1 MDEAIIQFVRHAHC
15 TEIGDLTAEAIKLG
29 LSSDESNDPDQ
40 VIEVRGRNLKTG
52 LPTVLRIPRQEIMAA
67 IEPVIEEI
75 IQGIC
80 NSIEELSPEVS
91 AGLLD
96 SGIVLAGGA
105 SQFAG
110 LADRISQKTSIGTR
124 RASSDVQSV
133 AVVGAGKLFRDG
145 SYTSIRELM
154 AQLRAEKL
162 YDKNAGDDYRMDR
175 AA

>member
-1 MDEAIIQFVRHAHC
+1 M
-15 TEIGDLTAEAIKLG
+15 
-29 LSSDESNDPDQ
+29 
-40 VIEVRGRNLKTG
+40 
-52 LPTVLRIPRQEIMAA
+52 LRIPRQEILAA

-110 LADRISQKTSIGTR
+110 LADRIREKTGIEAR
-124 RASSDVQSV
+124 RTSSDVQSV

-145 SYTSIRELM
+145 SYTLIRELM
-154 AQLRAEKL
+154 AQLRSEKL
-162 YDKNAGDDYRMDR
+162 YDKNATDNDDYRMNW